1 MTSTTALDSN
11 HRHRPEPVHPQRQPH
26 RGNRAAAPVRAVHLR
41 LHRRRER
48 TGHTGDPAQTA
59 KDITES
65 SGLFRL
71 GIASLYLV
79 IPLDIVVAWALYRV
93 FSPVSKSLSMLA
105 ATLRIAFAAVFMV
118 AISQLVEALRLL
130 NNDNYLAAFSPE
142 QLHAQALLAINAFN
156 DVWHAGLF
164 LFGLHLLVIG
174 YLAFKSGYVPK
185 LIAVLV
191 AIDGLSYA
199 VDTFGTVLSPG
210 PWTDTATFTF
220 IGELLLGLWLVIR
233 GRRLTL
239 SASGPKDRPT
249 SAPIPT
255 AMTATDP
262 AT

>member
-1 MTSTTALDSN
+1 M
-11 HRHRPEPVHPQRQPH
+11 
-26 RGNRAAAPVRAVHLR
+26 
-41 LHRRRER
+41 
-48 TGHTGDPAQTA
+48 
-59 KDITES
+59 
-65 SGLFRL
+65 
-71 GIASLYLV
+71 

-105 ATLRIAFAAVFMV
+105 ATLRIAFAVVFMV
-118 AISQLVEALRLL
+118 AISQLVGVLRLL
-130 NNDNYLAAFSPE
+130 DNDDTLRRCSPE
-142 QLHAQALLAINAFN
+142 QLHAQVLRAIDAFS
-156 DVWHAGLF
+156 DIWHAGLL

-233 GRRLTL
+233 GRAHRRESLMVAAGTCDPNGI
-239 SASGPKDRPT
+239 A
-249 SAPIPT
+249 T
-255 AMTATDP
+255 ALP
-262 AT
+262 AVGLRAE

>member
-1 MTSTTALDSN
+1 MTSTTAIN
-11 HRHRPEPVHPQRQPH
+11 
-26 RGNRAAAPVRAVHLR
+26 GNAETYPNRSIRNASLTAGIALLLLSALAAFGYVVVVKGMVTP
-41 LHRRRER
+41 
-48 TGHTGDPAQTA
+48 GDPAQTA

-79 IPLDIVVAWALYRV
+79 IPLDIIVGWALYRV
-93 FSPVSKSLSMLA
+93 FSPVNKSLSMLA
-105 ATLRIAFAAVFMV
+105 ATLRIAFAVVFMV
-118 AISQLVEALRLL
+118 AISQLVNVLRLL
-130 NNDNYLAAFSPE
+130 DNDNNLAAFSPE
-142 QLHAQALLAINAFN
+142 QLQAQALLAINAFN

-199 VDTFGTVLSPG
+199 IDTFGTVLSPG

-220 IGELLLGLWLVIR
+220 IGELMLGLWLVIR
-233 GRRLTL
+233 GPRLTDNEPGTHNNRTT
-239 SASGPKDRPT
+239 AD
-249 SAPIPT
+249 PIT
-255 AMTATDP
+255 AAL
-262 AT
+262 

>member
-1 MTSTTALDSN
+1 MISKTAINSN
-11 HRHRPEPVHPQRQPH
+11 AGTDP
-26 RGNRAAAPVRAVHLR
+26 NRSIRNSSLTAGIALLLISALASFGYFVAVKGLV
-41 LHRRRER
+41 
-48 TGHTGDPAQTA
+48 TPGDPAQTA

-65 SGLFRL
+65 SGVFRL
-71 GIASLYLV
+71 GIVSLYLV
-79 IPLDIVVAWALYRV
+79 IPLDIVIAWALYRV

-105 ATLRIAFAAVFMV
+105 AGLRIAFAVVFMV
-118 AISQLVEALRLL
+118 AISQLVDVLRLL
-130 NNDNYLAAFSPE
+130 NDDYLAVFSPE
-142 QLHAQALLAINAFN
+142 QLHAQVLLAINAFS

-164 LFGLHLLVIG
+164 LFGLHLLIIG

-233 GRRLTL
+233 GPRLTVTEPG
-239 SASGPKDRPT
+239 AHNRPT
-249 SAPIPT
+249 
-255 AMTATDP
+255 TDP
-262 AT
+262 ITAAR

>member
-1 MTSTTALDSN
+1 MITKTAINSN
-11 HRHRPEPVHPQRQPH
+11 AGTDPNRSI
-26 RGNRAAAPVRAVHLR
+26 RGASLAAGIALLLISALAGFGYFVAVKGLV
-41 LHRRRER
+41 
-48 TGHTGDPAQTA
+48 TPGDAAQTA

-65 SGLFRL
+65 QGLFRL
-71 GIASLYLV
+71 GIVSLYLV
-79 IPLDIVVAWALYRV
+79 IPLDIVIAWALYRV

-105 ATLRIAFAAVFMV
+105 AGLRIAFAVVFMV
-118 AISQLVEALRLL
+118 AISQLVDVLRLL
-130 NNDNYLAAFSPE
+130 NDDYLAVFSPD
-142 QLHAQALLAINAFN
+142 QLHAQVLLAINAFN

-164 LFGLHLLVIG
+164 LFGLHLLIIG

-233 GRRLTL
+233 GPRLTVTEPG
-239 SASGPKDRPT
+239 AHNRPT
-249 SAPIPT
+249 SDPIT
-255 AMTATDP
+255 AAR
-262 AT
+262 

>member
-1 MTSTTALDSN
+1 MISKTAINSN
-11 HRHRPEPVHPQRQPH
+11 AGTDP
-26 RGNRAAAPVRAVHLR
+26 NRSIRTASLTAGIALLLISALAGFGYFVAVKGLV
-41 LHRRRER
+41 
-48 TGHTGDPAQTA
+48 TPGDPAQTA

-65 SGLFRL
+65 SGVFRL
-71 GIASLYLV
+71 GIVSLYLV
-79 IPLDIVVAWALYRV
+79 IPLDIVIAWALYRV

-105 ATLRIAFAAVFMV
+105 AGLRIAFAVVFMV
-118 AISQLVEALRLL
+118 AISQLVDVLRLL
-130 NNDNYLAAFSPE
+130 NDDYLAVFSPE
-142 QLHAQALLAINAFN
+142 QLHAQVLLAINAFS

-164 LFGLHLLVIG
+164 LFGLHLLIIG

-233 GRRLTL
+233 GPRLTVTEPG
-239 SASGPKDRPT
+239 AHNRPT
-249 SAPIPT
+249 
-255 AMTATDP
+255 TDP
-262 AT
+262 ITAAR

>member
-1 MTSTTALDSN
+1 MTSKTAINSN
-11 HRHRPEPVHPQRQPH
+11 AGTDPNRSIRNASLTAGIALLLISALAGFGYFVAVKGLVTP
-26 RGNRAAAPVRAVHLR
+26 GNA
-41 LHRRRER
+41 
-48 TGHTGDPAQTA
+48 AQTA

-65 SGLFRL
+65 PGLFRL
-71 GIASLYLV
+71 GIVSLYLV
-79 IPLDIVVAWALYRV
+79 IPLDIVVGWALYRV

-105 ATLRIAFAAVFMV
+105 AGLRIAFAVVFMV
-118 AISQLVEALRLL
+118 AISQLVDVLRLL
-130 NNDNYLAAFSPE
+130 NDDYLAVFSPE
-142 QLHAQALLAINAFN
+142 QLHAQVLLAINAFS

-164 LFGLHLLVIG
+164 LFGLHLLIIG

-233 GRRLTL
+233 GPRLTVTEPG
-239 SASGPKDRPT
+239 AHNRPT
-249 SAPIPT
+249 
-255 AMTATDP
+255 TDP
-262 AT
+262 ITAAR

>member
-1 MTSTTALDSN
+1 MTSTPALPGVAGTDPNRSIRSASLTAGIALLLL
-11 HRHRPEPVHPQRQPH
+11 
-26 RGNRAAAPVRAVHLR
+26 AALSIFGFMVVVKGLVTP
-41 LHRRRER
+41 
-48 TGHTGDPAQTA
+48 GDPAQTA

-65 SGLFRL
+65 SGVFRL

-79 IPLDIVVAWALYRV
+79 IPLDIAVAWALYRV

-105 ATLRIAFAAVFMV
+105 ATLRIAFATVFMV
-118 AISQLVEALRLL
+118 AISQLVGALRLL
-130 NNDNYLAAFSPE
+130 NDDYLAAFSPE
-142 QLHAQALLAINAFN
+142 QLHAQVLLAINAFS

-164 LFGLHLLVIG
+164 LFGLHLLVVG

-199 VDTFGTVLSPG
+199 VDTFGTVLSSG

-233 GRRLTL
+233 GRRLTVTEPGAH
-239 SASGPKDRPT
+239 SRPT
-249 SAPIPT
+249 AAPITT
-255 AMTATDP
+255 AR
-262 AT
+262 

>member
-1 MTSTTALDSN
+1 MTSKTAINSN
-11 HRHRPEPVHPQRQPH
+11 AGTDPNRSIRTASLTAGIALLLISALAGFGYFVAVKGLVTP
-26 RGNRAAAPVRAVHLR
+26 GNA
-41 LHRRRER
+41 
-48 TGHTGDPAQTA
+48 AQTA

-65 SGLFRL
+65 PGLFRL
-71 GIASLYLV
+71 GIVSLYLV
-79 IPLDIVVAWALYRV
+79 IPLDIVVGWALYRV

-105 ATLRIAFAAVFMV
+105 AGLRIAFAVVFMV
-118 AISQLVEALRLL
+118 AISQLVDVLRLL
-130 NNDNYLAAFSPE
+130 NDDYLAVFSPD
-142 QLHAQALLAINAFN
+142 QLHAQALMATNAFS

-164 LFGLHLLVIG
+164 LFGLHLLVVG

-233 GRRLTL
+233 GRRLTVTEPGAH
-239 SASGPKDRPT
+239 SRPT
-249 SAPIPT
+249 AAPIT
-255 AMTATDP
+255 YAR
-262 AT
+262 